1 MCTEKGWLFLSG
13 TFEGS
18 LGWYPQMFTTW
29 ASGADREAR
38 SWSLPS
44 WTNINLYP
52 EGRDDPEIKRLE
64 ALSSDDFFMER
75 IAGKPSPPRGLVF
88 PEFRPDKHVKDVEYE
103 KGTPVHLW
111 MDPGYAGAYAV
122 IAVQIVNEQIRIID
136 EIYEQALITDEIIDI
151 ATAKPWW
158 GDVQFGVIDVAGNQ
172 HQAMAAPAE
181 LWLDKAGLYM
191 SSQKIK
197 INEGT
202 ERLKSWLKIDP
213 STHEARVVIHP
224 KCQGILSEFGASP
237 NPFDGQTKAY
247 RWKTDREGNI
257 VGEVPEDKYNH
268 SVKALIYGLIDR
280 FGYGF
285 VQNQSTIRVKRWA

>member
-1 MCTEKGWLFLSG
+1 
-13 TFEGS
+13 
-18 LGWYPQMFTTW
+18 
-29 ASGADREAR
+29 
-38 SWSLPS
+38 
-44 WTNINLYP
+44 
-52 EGRDDPEIKRLE
+52 
-64 ALSSDDFFMER
+64 
-75 IAGKPSPPRGLVF
+75 
-88 PEFRPDKHVKDVEYE
+88 
-103 KGTPVHLW
+103 

-122 IAVQIVNEQIRIID
+122 IAVQIVGEQLRIID

-158 GDVQFGVIDVAGNQ
+158 GDVQFGVIDIAGNQ

-181 LWLDKAGLYM
+181 LWLDKAGLFM

-202 ERLKSWLKIDP
+202 ERLKSWLKMDP
-213 STHEARVVIHP
+213 TTHEAKVVIHP
-224 KCQGILSEFGASP
+224 KCQGILSECGASP
-237 NPFDGQTKAY
+237 NPFAGQSKAY

-268 SVKALIYGLIDR
+268 SVKALIYGLVDR

-285 VQNQSTIRVKRWA
+285 VQNQSKIRVKRWA